1 MITLSFLQSLCP
13 STKITLLG
21 QYAPALN
28 DVMDYYEIQSQH
40 RIAGFLA
47 QVIHESGGFT
57 LIKENLNYS
66 ADGLRKTFGKY
77 FPSIELAN
85 QYARK
90 PEMIANRVYANR
102 MHNGD
107 EASGDGYRFCGRGL
121 IQITGREN
129 YTNLAEALEMSLEDC
144 VSYLETPEGACSS
157 AGWFWD
163 TNQLNDYCDSGDFI
177 MLTKRIN
184 GGTNGLEDRRHYYD
198 LAISLLNTL

>member
-1 MITLSFLQSLCP
+1 MIDLNLLQSLCP
-13 STKITLLG
+13 RTKITVLG

-28 DVMDYYEIQSQH
+28 DVMNYYEMDSPQ
-40 RIAGFLA
+40 RIAGFLS
-47 QVIHESGGFT
+47 QIIHESGAFNLT
-57 LIKENLNYS
+57 KENLNYS

-77 FPSIELAN
+77 FPTMELAN
-85 QYARK
+85 QYARQ
-90 PEMIANRVYANR
+90 PEKIANRVYANR

-129 YTNLAEALEMSLEDC
+129 YTKFAAVLDMSLDSC
-144 VSYLETPEGACSS
+144 VIYMETPEGACSS

-177 MLTKRIN
+177 TLTKRIN
-184 GGTNGLEDRRHYYD
+184 GGTNGIDDRRRVYD
-198 LAISLLNTL
+198 QAISLLNTL

>member
-77 FPSIELAN
+77 FRTIELAN

>member
-1 MITLSFLQSLCP
+1 MVNLTLLQSLCP
-13 STKITLLG
+13 GTKIVVLS

-28 DVMDYYEIQSQH
+28 EVMDYYDINSKH

-47 QVIHESGGFT
+47 QVIHESSGFNT
-57 LIKENLNYS
+57 VKENLNYS
-66 ADGLRKTFGKY
+66 AVGLRKTFGKY
-77 FPSIELAN
+77 FPTIELAN

-102 MHNGD
+102 MKNGD

-129 YTNLAEALEMSLEDC
+129 YTKLAEALDMSREEC
-144 VSYLETPEGACSS
+144 VSYLETPEGACAS

-184 GGTNGLEDRRHYYD
+184 GGTNGLEDRRRYYD

>member
-1 MITLSFLQSLCP
+1 MIDLTLLQSLCP
-13 STKITLLG
+13 RTKITVLG

-28 DVMDYYEIQSQH
+28 EVMEYYEMDSPL
-40 RIAGFLA
+40 RIAGFLS
-47 QVIHESGGFT
+47 QIIHESGAFNLT
-57 LIKENLNYS
+57 KENLNYS

-77 FPSIELAN
+77 FPTMELAN
-85 QYARK
+85 QYARQ
-90 PEMIANRVYANR
+90 PEKIANRVYANR

-129 YTNLAEALEMSLEDC
+129 YTKFAAALDMSLDSC
-144 VSYLETPEGACSS
+144 VIYMETPEGACSS

-177 MLTKRIN
+177 TLTKRIN
-184 GGTNGLEDRRHYYD
+184 GGTNGIDDRRRVYD
-198 LAISLLNTL
+198 QAISLLNTL